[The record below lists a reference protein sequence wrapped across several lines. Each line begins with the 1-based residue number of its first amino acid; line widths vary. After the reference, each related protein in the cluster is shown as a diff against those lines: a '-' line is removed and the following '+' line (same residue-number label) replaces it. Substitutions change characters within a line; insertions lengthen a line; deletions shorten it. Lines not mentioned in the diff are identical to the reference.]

1 MNRIKITDNFY
12 LDEFIDPITYSER
25 GEKSIQLMDM
35 RIILAIQHLREV
47 INKPIT
53 INNWASRGQFRES
66 GLRRADTRTGA
77 RWSQHKYGRA
87 LDFRVS
93 GMTPRE
99 VHQVIHQHE
108 RTFIERQWI
117 TTLEDVRDTPS
128 WTHIDCRYTGKDSFL
143 IVRP

>member
-53 INNWASRGQFRES
+53 INSWASRGQFRES

>member
-25 GEKSIQLMDM
+25 GERSIQLMDM

-53 INNWASRGQFRES
+53 INNWSSRGQFRES

-99 VHQVIHQHE
+99 VHQVIHQHQQ
-108 RTFIERQWI
+108 TFIERQWL
-117 TTLEDVRDTPS
+117 TTLEDARDTPS

>member
-25 GEKSIQLMDM
+25 GERSIQLMDM

-117 TTLEDVRDTPS
+117 TTLEDARDTPS
-128 WTHIDCRYTGKDSFL
+128 WTHIDCRYTSKDSFL